1 MLATPPIHAPLQPLV
16 FPPPGASPSETPAP
30 PPPAASVEPA
40 ISAATSAPHRHAAAA
55 RAALEVVQRLSDQV
69 DLPPDG
75 GEPDD
80 ADEQDGGIIANL
92 ERHGWVYQETTSG
105 IRIFHSLSQD
115 EPAPLHRSQ
124 SGSALSSAAR
134 SAFPPRRSG
143 FSSSQ
148 LGVSRGAGA
157 PGSGGLRADE
167 ALPYFRGEGWIEGSW
182 RREDVAA
189 TITSQGAQ
197 SVWDTRTD
205 PTKSKIVAH
214 LSETDSLVHAVTRNA
229 LGTAR
234 DISLLSS
241 TANDERPGKSNVTYV
256 LTCSVDDPLIPRSG
270 ARTTVHVNAFTLR
283 SLAQPPDFEPP
294 SEPLGPLPDASPP
307 TRPSHRRTRSA
318 LSVMQ
323 PGSGQMN
330 PIPLPPLPAPPSESG
345 SPRQRPQLLASATHV
360 GTLSTPNTSSL
371 HPVPPPLFH
380 TVSSY
385 TSAGSSYAQSSL
397 ADTAGPYPAYPFGG
411 PSAPGLPPPKRPSL
425 PRPAYQGP
433 GLAVSMVV
441 RASAGANIP
450 QSTVNQLSVHLPL
463 NIAAIGRFLG
473 THGFAAHIVRTRW
486 LHVRE
491 EDYDATGGRYRA
503 VFTRDDSAADGGDFR
518 IRFFGGAFGRGRFVV
533 EVQHVEPDG
542 WRVEY
547 DVPLVDGQHER
558 LDVHKE
564 SEEVGGK
571 GSGQWTSRLVVRLR
585 ESADEADERQGRKG
599 SIASLLSP
607 TDSDLAARDPA
618 QQPGPLG
625 GCTIRISPSATQPF
639 LPVIVTITR
648 STNDSAALPLAKMR
662 GMSNALAQASQ
673 VVLDEESALC
683 SSVEELLAC
692 VHEGDE
698 RADMCLKGA
707 RLVLRE
713 LDIAREREAA
723 SAAAAAAAA
732 AFAKRSRR
740 SSSASARQRSGS
752 RGARDAISF
761 TSPFPRPRK
770 IAPPSDEVPQ

>member
-16 FPPPGASPSETPAP
+16 FPPPGASPSEAPAP
-30 PPPAASVEPA
+30 PPPAASAEPA
-40 ISAATSAPHRHAAAA
+40 SSAAPSTPHRHAAAA

-69 DLPPDG
+69 DLAPDG
-75 GEPDD
+75 GEPEDD
-80 ADEQDGGIIANL
+80 DEQERGIIANL

-124 SGSALSSAAR
+124 SGS
-134 SAFPPRRSG
+134 
-143 FSSSQ
+143 
-148 LGVSRGAGA
+148 A

-205 PTKSKIVAH
+205 PNKSRVVAH

-256 LTCSVDDPLIPRSG
+256 LACSVDDPLVP
-270 ARTTVHVNAFTLR
+270 
-283 SLAQPPDFEPP
+283 
-294 SEPLGPLPDASPP
+294 
-307 TRPSHRRTRSA
+307 
-318 LSVMQ
+318 

-345 SPRQRPQLLASATHV
+345 SPRQRPQLLASATHI

-397 ADTAGPYPAYPFGG
+397 ADTA
-411 PSAPGLPPPKRPSL
+411 APGVPPPKRPSL

-473 THGFAAHIVRTRW
+473 THGFAAHIVRARR

-503 VFTRDDSAADGGDFR
+503 VFTRDDSAADGDDFR
-518 IRFFGGAFGRGRFVV
+518 IRFFGGAYGRGRFVV

-542 WRVEY
+542 WRLEY

-585 ESADEADERQGRKG
+585 ESADESDERQGRKG